1 MYLHKKKFISI
12 FFTVIIIFSAILTF
26 TTVVAIAT
34 ELPYVADVLFSPGTI
49 NSRNLVT
56 SNGTDLFI
64 SDSVPDNIY
73 KVDIATGE
81 YEKYCNLADLSIS
94 YNNKSWYISY
104 ASDMFYNHQNN
115 SLMLTSC
122 TLKRDNALSGTT
134 ETLSGYYTVDVTN
147 KVVRYKNNRYVMGV
161 FPNGDI
167 LENSGYSGTT
177 MTAKRLKYPNY
188 SSTVNTYSY
197 YNVDEYSSELGIV
210 NIDGT
215 DYLLNS
221 EGIYPATGGSP
232 RFLTYG
238 NLIGANSDYFFMIRD
253 SVVLKL
259 TSGGSV
265 VDQFSL
271 DDVEILDGGDIYNSK
286 RNPLLVTD
294 DEEIIFLDTDWND
307 IRKISK
313 RKVPVT
319 GISLNKTCIALR
331 KGTYEALTATVTPS
345 NATNQKIVW
354 TSSNNNIATV
364 ENGIVTFINKGI
376 ATITATTSDGNYIA
390 QCSLA
395 CFDFEDDFIN
405 YGFDSNGI
413 AWAISNSGVFTMM
426 GTGDTENYAKVSDIP
441 WYSNRL
447 NVTHIIID
455 NEITGIGDRCFYG
468 CINTQKA
475 EIPPSVL
482 TIGAYTFANCDDMT
496 IYGKSGTYAETYANS
511 NNILFIDVNKD
522 ELKNITVD
530 FAQTSTRWYFDVSV
544 SDFTD
549 EAVVYI
555 AIYDSQRK
563 MLSKNTANLVINDIT
578 SISLPQNVQAD
589 FAKVFV
595 WKSNT
600 LQPVTSA
607 CTVNLN

>member
-26 TTVVAIAT
+26 TTVVATAT

-49 NSRNLVT
+49 NSKNLVT

-64 SDSVPDNIY
+64 SDARPDNIY
-73 KVDIATGE
+73 KVDIATGK
-81 YEKYCNLADLSIS
+81 YEEYCNLSNISIS
-94 YNNKSWYISY
+94 YNNNSWYISY
-104 ASDMFYNHQNN
+104 AGGMFYNSQND
-115 SLMLTSC
+115 SLMLTTC
-122 TLKRDNALSGTT
+122 ILKRYNALNGTT
-134 ETLSGYYTVDVTN
+134 ESLSGYYTVDVTN
-147 KVVRYKNNRYVMGV
+147 KVVRYKNAAQVMGV

-167 LENSGYSGTT
+167 LENAGYSGTT

-197 YNVDEYSSELGIV
+197 YSVDEYSSDLGIV
-210 NIDGT
+210 NVGGT

-238 NLIGANSDYFFMIRD
+238 NLIGANNDYFFMIRD

-259 TSGGSV
+259 SSSGSV
-265 VDQFSL
+265 VEQFSL
-271 DDVEILDGGDIYNSK
+271 DDVEISNGGDIYNSK

-294 DEEIIFLDTDWND
+294 DEDIIFLDTDWND
-307 IRKISK
+307 VRTISK

-319 GISLNKTCIALR
+319 GISLDRTCIALR
-331 KGTYEALTATVTPS
+331 KVTYETLTATVTPS
-345 NATNQKIVW
+345 NATNQKIIW

-364 ENGIVTFINKGI
+364 ENGLVTFVGKGI

-390 QCSLA
+390 QCSVA

-413 AWAISNSGVFTMM
+413 AWAISSSGVFKII
-426 GTGDTENYAKVSDIP
+426 GNGDTENYAKTSDIP
-441 WYSNRL
+441 WYSNRMAI
-447 NVTHIIID
+447 THIIVD
-455 NEITGIGDRCFYG
+455 NEITGIGDRYFYG

-475 EIPPSVL
+475 EIPSSVL
-482 TIGAYTFANCDDMT
+482 TIGSYAFTNCDDMT
-496 IYGKSGTYAETYANS
+496 IYGKSGTYAETYANN
-511 NNILFIDVNKD
+511 NNIPFIDINKD

-549 EAVVYI
+549 EAVIYI
-555 AIYDSQRK
+555 ATYDSQRK
-563 MLSKNTANLVINDIT
+563 MLSKSTANLVIDDIT
-578 SISLPQNVQAD
+578 SIMLSQNVQAD

-595 WKSNT
+595 WKNNT

-607 CTVNLN
+607 YTVNLN